1 MFSSYR
7 DEGTY
12 IQRCVYLMLPE
23 DVKITNSVLNNCID
37 GTEELREDKQ
47 LYLTHHI
54 AKISLLSYMVE

>member
-1 MFSSYR
+1 
-7 DEGTY
+7 
-12 IQRCVYLMLPE
+12 MLPE